1 MIRHPSSGEEKN
13 ISRHLSKSPKFF
25 RSKHSWV
32 TIVDTSCKGMQ
43 LIIIGRDF
51 FTTSPFYT

>member
-1 MIRHPSSGEEKN
+1 MIRHPWSGEEKN
-13 ISRHLSKSPKFF
+13 ISQHSSKSPKFF
-25 RSKHSWV
+25 PSKHFWV

-51 FTTSPFYT
+51 FTTFPFYT